1 MCWYKDPVNSWL
13 GDMGKAKGKMERDTL
28 LKCASELEA
37 SGRWQLGINATPK
50 VITCID
56 AAIY

>member
-13 GDMGKAKGKMERDTL
+13 GDVGKAKGEMERDTL

-37 SGRWQLGINATPK
+37 SGR
-50 VITCID
+50 
-56 AAIY
+56 